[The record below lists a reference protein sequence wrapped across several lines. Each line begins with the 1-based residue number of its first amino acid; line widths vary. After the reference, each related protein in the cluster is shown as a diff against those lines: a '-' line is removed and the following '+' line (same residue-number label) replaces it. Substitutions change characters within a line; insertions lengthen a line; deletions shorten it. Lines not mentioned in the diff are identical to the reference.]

1 MIFSTTLIL
10 LPLHENSQQAGLYII
25 MRLSHDENNAIP
37 VIPKFWCVLIVL
49 SGPFYLVHRF
59 LGHSFWSWL
68 LSTRSQQLSDVLV
81 LRWLSRSF
89 IVFFRVPSSH
99 LYASK
104 GQAIYIHRRTNL
116 LNYYNRRLPCSM
128 SGFSR
133 NHVGRVYKRRKGRFY
148 VLKICKKRKKSFG
161 VIEKSSASSYAS

>member
-10 LPLHENSQQAGLYII
+10 LPLYENSQQAGLYII
-25 MRLSHDENNAIP
+25 MRLSRDENNAIP

-99 LYASK
+99 FYASK

-116 LNYYNRRLPCSM
+116 LNYYNRRLPWSM
-128 SGFSR
+128 SGLAGIMLEGYTNAERDVFTS
-133 NHVGRVYKRRKGRFY
+133 
-148 VLKICKKRKKSFG
+148 LKYAKSVKKVS
-161 VIEKSSASSYAS
+161 V